1 MQKLVKLK
9 PSVIVNSNSTQELV
23 NVSCVI
29 GSNCFII
36 ITSNRQAKQNS
47 MSATKKYCIFLVPGK
62 QH

>member
-29 GSNCFII
+29 DSNCFII

-47 MSATKKYCIFLVPGK
+47 MSATNKYCIFLVPGK